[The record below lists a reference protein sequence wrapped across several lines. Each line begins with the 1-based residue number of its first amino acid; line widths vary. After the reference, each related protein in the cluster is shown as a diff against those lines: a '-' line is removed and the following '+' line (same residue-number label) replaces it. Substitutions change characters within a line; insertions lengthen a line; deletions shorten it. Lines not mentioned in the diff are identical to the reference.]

1 MIRGYEAYRAEL
13 QTETL
18 MYMAT
23 SCLAERTV
31 FRDGIY
37 IFDTRSVAEE
47 DPSDR
52 SFNTE
57 NRIQLK
63 ERHLNKSI
71 SHIRVDQV

>member
-37 IFDTRSVAEE
+37 IFDTRLAGK

-63 ERHLNKSI
+63 ERHLNKFI